1 MNEVLDFLA
10 GGIMAL
16 LGYTVVI
23 GVTLVPICLIAAIPI
38 SILDNRP
45 KKKQKESEK
54 GISKPLKYIL
64 IASGVILLLFAT
76 CVLYWYSHRDARIL
90 KIISESAWG
99 LFASFFGGAIVWAV
113 FYGIVSFLL
122 KSLERFLSKY
132 VELKASFAESFKS
145 SLISAYVGIF
155 AGFCL
160 IAGVV
165 Q

>member
-1 MNEVLDFLA
+1 MTAFLDFLVD
-10 GGIMAL
+10 GIMAL

-23 GVTLVPICLIAAIPI
+23 GVTLVPICLIAVIPI
-38 SILDNRP
+38 SILDNHP
-45 KKKQKESEK
+45 KEKQKDDRK

-76 CVLYWYSHRDARIL
+76 CVLYWHFHRDANIL
-90 KIISESAWG
+90 KIISESVWG
-99 LFASFFGGAIVWAV
+99 LLGSFFGGVIVWAV
-113 FYGIVSFLL
+113 FYGIVSFFL

-132 VELKASFAESFKS
+132 VELKSSFAESFKS
-145 SLISAYVGIF
+145 SLISVYVGIF
-155 AGFCL
+155 VGFCL